1 MTHPAP
7 PTDPACLTITEL
19 HQTLATGRS
28 VVVSMR
34 AASGHRH
41 LIEWARR
48 DHLFVPVDR
57 TSDWGNPFVLGR
69 DGNRDDVLRAHA
81 RHLAD
86 RPGLRARLRRGELAA
101 RVLGCWCAPKP
112 CHGHTLAALSLDPDL
127 DPLAVV
133 PTRQHRRT

>member
-7 PTDPACLTITEL
+7 PSDPAHLTITEL

-34 AASGHRH
+34 APAGHAH

-48 DHLFVPVDR
+48 HDLFVPIDR
-57 TSDWGNPFVLGR
+57 TSSWGNPFVLGR
-69 DGNRDDVLRAHA
+69 DGNRDDVLAAHA

-86 RPGLRARLRRGELAA
+86 QPNLLARLRRGELAR

-112 CHGHTLAALSLDPDL
+112 CHGHTLTALTLDPAL
-127 DPLAVV
+127 DPLAAVQ
-133 PTRQHRRT
+133 TRQHR

>member
-7 PTDPACLTITEL
+7 PSDPAHLTITEL

-34 AASGHRH
+34 AAAGHAH

-48 DHLFVPVDR
+48 HDLFVPIDR
-57 TSDWGNPFVLGR
+57 TSSWGNPFVLGR
-69 DGNRDDVLRAHA
+69 DGNRDDVLAAHA

-86 RPGLRARLRRGELAA
+86 QPDLLARLRRGELAR

-112 CHGHTLAALSLDPDL
+112 CHGHTLTALTLDPAL
-127 DPLAVV
+127 DPLAAVR
-133 PTRQHRRT
+133 TRQHR